1 MQDIT
6 NPTDI
11 LYMSK
16 FVRIAE
22 VKDMGVIVVIAGIR

>member
-22 VKDMGVIVVIAGIR
+22 VEGMGVIVAIVGIR